1 MSKITIVPHTQG
13 ALGYTLHLPEEEKFL
28 MSREDIMAEIRTLLA
43 GRSAE
48 EVVCNTAT
56 SGAAN
61 DIERATELARSMVA
75 RFGMC
80 EEFDM
85 MALGTVHNQY
95 LDGTYSMSCA
105 QETYA
110 AADRETIRILRQCHS
125 DAKAILTENREL
137 LDKIA
142 AYLLKKETITGQE
155 MMAILDGKD
164 PEQVEYFG
172 IKAPGT
178 GRDASIEPPARSI
191 RMTSEPVAMP
201 APQEDTEEATPTDS
215 PAEAAEETE
224 GPANE

>member
-1 MSKITIVPHTQG
+1 
-13 ALGYTLHLPEEEKFL
+13 

-155 MMAILDGKD
+155 MMAIIEGRD
-164 PEQVEYFG
+164 PELVDNYGLNKNPQHQFRPSTPDV
-172 IKAPGT
+172 
-178 GRDASIEPPARSI
+178 IEPPAKHI
-191 RMTSEPVAMP
+191 NIVSEPIPMP
-201 APQEDTEEATPTDS
+201 ETVVEREAAPEA
-215 PAEAAEETE
+215 PAENEEKSE
-224 GPANE
+224 